1 VNRPILPWKTSIKS
15 VTDFLSDRLLDIT
28 GAGGT
33 RNFAQRT
40 IRFMDRIRDTYDF
53 AALNTHHFPFE
64 KIHEAFDVASHD
76 KENAFKV
83 MLTF

>member
-1 VNRPILPWKTSIKS
+1 MTAIPFNSRDGRTVHQEEMTK
-15 VTDFLSDRLLDIT
+15 
-28 GAGGT
+28 
-33 RNFAQRT
+33 NFAQRT

-64 KIHEAFDVASHD
+64 KIHEAFDVAIHD

-83 MLTF
+83 ILIY